1 MNYMRLV
8 TFPPTRSGRGRSAG
22 WGDSPTNILNVM
34 YRTLEY
40 LRGISD
46 SDVRRLRAAGI
57 NHTNQLVHKTSLEVD
72 RKRLSKRTG
81 ISTERLLEFAHQCM
95 LMEISGMERHL
106 QAVRRFG
113 VETIKD
119 LRAQDAD
126 DLHRKLIDAVG
137 LAGAPRRSDVQYW
150 ISQASALDIIEE
162 PEPTPAISVV
172 K

>member
-1 MNYMRLV
+1 
-8 TFPPTRSGRGRSAG
+8 
-22 WGDSPTNILNVM
+22 
-34 YRTLEY
+34 
-40 LRGISD
+40 
-46 SDVRRLRAAGI
+46 
-57 NHTNQLVHKTSLEVD
+57 VHKTSLEID

-106 QAVRRFG
+106 QTVRRFG

-119 LRAQDAD
+119 LRAQDAN
-126 DLHRKLIDAVG
+126 DLHRKLVDAVG

-162 PEPTPAISVV
+162 PEPVPPVPVV